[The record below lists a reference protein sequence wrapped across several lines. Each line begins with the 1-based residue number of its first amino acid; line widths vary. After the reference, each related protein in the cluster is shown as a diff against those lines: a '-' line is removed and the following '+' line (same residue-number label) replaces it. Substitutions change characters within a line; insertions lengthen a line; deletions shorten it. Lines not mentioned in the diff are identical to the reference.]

1 MVFGDRLSF
10 DLELE
15 NGVLRYIPQD
25 QYLQT
30 GSAIGI
36 ARDREPPP
44 LPKAIQTPSK
54 LHPRKHPAAPK
65 PSLQKTPATVKEASP
80 TSAHNQQTIPL
91 LVFKYT
97 VLTEMMTR
105 RIHLHL

>member
-1 MVFGDRLSF
+1 MVFGDRLSL
-10 DLELE
+10 DLKLE
-15 NGVLRYIPQD
+15 NGGLTDISQN

-30 GSAIGI
+30 GGAIGI
-36 ARDREPPP
+36 ARDRELPP
-44 LPKAIQTPSK
+44 LPKTTK

-65 PSLQKTPATVKEASP
+65 PSLRKAPTAVKEASP
-80 TSAHNQQTIPL
+80 MSAHNRRTISL

-97 VLTEMMTR
+97 VPTEVMTLLALR

>member
-36 ARDREPPP
+36 ARDREPPL
-44 LPKAIQTPSK
+44 LPKT
-54 LHPRKHPAAPK
+54 
-65 PSLQKTPATVKEASP
+65 T
-80 TSAHNQQTIPL
+80 
-91 LVFKYT
+91 
-97 VLTEMMTR
+97 
-105 RIHLHL
+105 